1 MQLIPVVDL
10 MSGCAVRAVRGDRA
24 RYRPVR
30 SGLCRGCDPVVVAM
44 AMLRH
49 CGGRLL
55 YVADLDALTGGP
67 PQPDII
73 AELLAADSSLS
84 IWLDAG
90 FGSFAAWRSVRE
102 AIGDAARRV
111 TPIFASEALAG
122 PAEARDALARS
133 PAILSLDRRRVPL
146 PDRAG
151 CWANAGMWPATVIAM
166 SLDRVGS
173 GDGPDLDL
181 VEDLHRRRPDL
192 SVVGAGGIRD
202 AADLAAAGRGPAAG
216 WLVASVLHDLR
227 IPPAAS

>member
-1 MQLIPVVDL
+1 
-10 MSGCAVRAVRGDRA
+10 MSGCAVRAIRGERA

-30 SGLCRGCDPVVVAM
+30 SGLCQGCDPVVVAM

-67 PQPDII
+67 PQSDII
-73 AELLAADSSLS
+73 AELLAADLSLS

-90 FGSFAAWRSVRE
+90 FGKLDRWHSVRE
-102 AIGDAARRV
+102 AIGPAAQRV

-122 PAEARDALARS
+122 PAEAREALAWT
-133 PAILSLDRRRVPL
+133 PAILSLDRRRQAL
-146 PDRAG
+146 PDRAD
-151 CWANAGMWPATVIAM
+151 CWANADIWPATVIAM

-173 GDGPDLDL
+173 CDGPDLDL

-192 SVVGAGGIRD
+192 GYVGAGGIRD

-227 IPPAAS
+227 IPPVES